1 MAKSKYETH
10 VLPHFEDIFYWYSH
24 DWSLKQI
31 ASELGVAESTIMVY
45 KKERSEFS
53 ELLKK
58 ASKSK
63 PRYLANVAERALRNK
78 LEDRE
83 IEEVHTEQTIGKN
96 GEIVKRHVKKV
107 KKVIL
112 ADTTAIIFALKN
124 ADPERWNERQQLEIS
139 GEVSTKNPL
148 ANFSDDEL
156 RKMIRDG

>member
-10 VLPHFEDIFYWYSH
+10 VVPHFEDIFYWYSH
-24 DWSLKQI
+24 DWSLEQI
-31 ASELGVAESTIMVY
+31 ASELGIAKSTIMEY
-45 KKERSEFS
+45 KKNHSAFS
-53 ELLKK
+53 DLLKK

-83 IEEVHTEQTIGKN
+83 VEEVHQEQWTGKD
-96 GEIVKRHVKKV
+96 GKVTKQHVKKI
-107 KKVIL
+107 KKIIP

-124 ADPERWNERQQLEIS
+124 ADPERWNERQQIELS

-148 ANFSDDEL
+148 ANFSDEEL